1 MLESFTNKLL
11 ENVVSAYSSKV
22 EDMAQARGV
31 ELASVKSKIR
41 THPEEVEAW
50 FDREID
56 KVKGVDINAILRNA
70 RL

>member
-1 MLESFTNKLL
+1 MLENFTNKLL
-11 ENVVSAYSSKV
+11 ENVVSAYSSRV
-22 EDMAQARGV
+22 EDMAQTRGA

-41 THPEEVEAW
+41 VNPEEVEAW

-56 KVKGVDINAILRNA
+56 KVKGIDINAILRNA